1 VSQWRWEGCRFAS
14 RRDEFSIGSV
24 SWKRWIGLP
33 NIAEFRVEGATVKAA
48 AMPPHS
54 KMIERLQYAVAW
66 TFVKVLGA
74 LPRPLARWIAGT
86 ATRLLLLLLPKLQ
99 KTAEFNLEL
108 AFPEWTEH
116 QRRAVMK
123 RMTRNLG
130 WMAAEFA
137 RMPRYTK
144 KNIQNVVVLDG
155 HENFLAGQSR
165 GKGVLYLTGHIG
177 AWELSSYAHAL
188 YGFPLHYMA
197 RPLDN
202 KPLDALVNEY
212 RGLSGN
218 KPIYKNEAARVM
230 LRVLK
235 DAGTV
240 GILADQNT
248 MPEEGVFVD
257 FFGVPACTTSGL
269 ARVALHTDAAVV
281 PGYAF
286 WDENLRKYRL
296 RFEPPVE
303 LVRTG
308 DTERDVLENTQRFAK
323 VIEGIIR
330 KYPEQWV
337 WIHARWK
344 NRPKGEAALY
354 PFLS

>member
-1 VSQWRWEGCRFAS
+1 MIEWLQFAA
-14 RRDEFSIGSV
+14 V
-24 SWKRWIGLP
+24 WLALKTLQLLP
-33 NIAEFRVEGATVKAA
+33 RTIARAVAA
-48 AMPPHS
+48 A
-54 KMIERLQYAVAW
+54 
-66 TFVKVLGA
+66 GA
-74 LPRPLARWIAGT
+74 
-86 ATRLLLLLLPKLQ
+86 RLLLVLLPKLR
-99 KTAEFNLEL
+99 KTAEVNLKI
-108 AFPEWTEH
+108 AFPEWTDA
-116 QRRAVMK
+116 QRRTILRK
-123 RMTRNLG
+123 MTRNLG

-137 RMPRYTK
+137 RFPSYTAQ
-144 KNIQNVVVLDG
+144 NIERSLILDG
-155 HENFLAGQSR
+155 HENFLAGQTR

-177 AWELSSYAHAL
+177 AWELSSFAHAL

-202 KPLDALVNEY
+202 KRLDAMVNHY

-218 KPIYKNEAARVM
+218 KPIFKNESARAM

-248 MPEEGVFVD
+248 MTEEGVFVD
-257 FFGVPACTTSGL
+257 FFGVPACSTTGI

-296 RFEPPVE
+296 RFEPPVD
-303 LVRTG
+303 LIRTG
-308 DTERDVLENTQRFAK
+308 NLEADILENTKRFTK
-323 VIEGIIR
+323 IIEDIVT
-330 KYPEQWV
+330 KHPEQWV

-344 NRPKGEAALY
+344 NRPKGESPIY
-354 PFLS
+354 DFL

>member
-1 VSQWRWEGCRFAS
+1 
-14 RRDEFSIGSV
+14 
-24 SWKRWIGLP
+24 
-33 NIAEFRVEGATVKAA
+33 
-48 AMPPHS
+48 
-54 KMIERLQYAVAW
+54 MIEWLQYAVAW
-66 TFVKVLGA
+66 TFVKTLGA
-74 LPRPLARWIAGT
+74 LPRPLARGLAAA
-86 ATRLLLLLLPKLQ
+86 ATRLLLLLMPNLR
-99 KTAEFNLEL
+99 KTAEFNLKL
-108 AFPEWTEH
+108 AFPAWTET

-123 RMTRNLG
+123 QMARNLG

-137 RMPRYTK
+137 RLPQYTK
-144 KNIQNVVVLDG
+144 ENIEDVVVLDG
-155 HENFLAGQSR
+155 HENFLAGQNR

-202 KPLDALVNEY
+202 KPLDAMVNRY

-218 KPIYKNEAARVM
+218 KPIYKNEAARMM
-230 LRVLK
+230 LRVLN

-240 GILADQNT
+240 GVLADQNT

-257 FFGVPACTTSGL
+257 FFGVPACMTTGI
-269 ARVALHTDAAVV
+269 ARVALHTGAAVV

-308 DTERDVLENTQRFAK
+308 DTELDVIENTQRFAK
-323 VIEGIIR
+323 VIEGVIR
-330 KYPEQWV
+330 KYPGQWV

-344 NRPKGEAALY
+344 NRPKGELPLY
-354 PFLS
+354 QFLS

>member
-1 VSQWRWEGCRFAS
+1 
-14 RRDEFSIGSV
+14 
-24 SWKRWIGLP
+24 
-33 NIAEFRVEGATVKAA
+33 
-48 AMPPHS
+48 
-54 KMIERLQYAVAW
+54 MIEWVQFAVAW
-66 TFVKVLGA
+66 TFLKTLGA
-74 LPRPLARWIAGT
+74 LPRPFARWLAAG
-86 ATRLLLLLLPKLQ
+86 ATRILLLVMPKMR
-99 KTAEFNLEL
+99 KTAKFNLRL
-108 AFPEWTEH
+108 AFPEWTDA
-116 QRRAVMK
+116 QRRSVMRK
-123 RMTRNLG
+123 MVRNFG
-130 WMAAEFA
+130 WMAVEFA
-137 RMPRYTK
+137 RFPKYTK
-144 KNIQNVVVLDG
+144 ENIEEVVVLDG

-165 GKGVLYLTGHIG
+165 GQGVLYLTGHIG

-202 KPLDALVNEY
+202 KPLDEMVNHY
-212 RGLSGN
+212 RGGSGN
-218 KPIYKNEAARVM
+218 KPIFKNESARTVM
-230 LRVLK
+230 RVLK

-257 FFGVPACTTSGL
+257 FFGTPACTTTGI

-296 RFEPPVE
+296 RFEAPVE

-308 DTERDVLENTQRFAK
+308 DTEKDVQENTQRFAK
-323 VIEGIIR
+323 VIEEIVR
-330 KYPEQWV
+330 RHPDQWV

-344 NRPKGEAALY
+344 NRPKGEAPLY
-354 PFLS
+354 KFLR

>member
-1 VSQWRWEGCRFAS
+1 
-14 RRDEFSIGSV
+14 
-24 SWKRWIGLP
+24 
-33 NIAEFRVEGATVKAA
+33 
-48 AMPPHS
+48 
-54 KMIERLQYAVAW
+54 MIEWIQYAVAW
-66 TFVKVLGA
+66 TLIKTLGV
-74 LPRPLARWIAGT
+74 LPRGMARSMAAVGV
-86 ATRLLLLLLPKLQ
+86 RLLLLALPKLK
-99 KTAEFNLEL
+99 KTAEFNLRL
-108 AFPEWTEH
+108 AFPEWTDG
-116 QRRAVMK
+116 RRRSTLK
-123 RMTRNLG
+123 KMTRNLG

-137 RMPRYTK
+137 RMPSYTK
-144 KNIQNVVVLDG
+144 ENIESVVILDG
-155 HENFLAGQSR
+155 HENFLAGHSR

-177 AWELSSYAHAL
+177 AWELSSFAHAL

-202 KPLDALVNEY
+202 KPLDAMVNEY

-218 KPIYKNEAARVM
+218 KPIFKNESARVM
-230 LRVLK
+230 LRILK
-235 DAGTV
+235 EAGTV

-248 MPEEGVFVD
+248 MPGEGVFVD
-257 FFGVPACTTSGL
+257 FFGTPACTTTGI

-281 PGYAF
+281 PGYAY

-308 DTERDVLENTQRFAK
+308 DAERDIAENTQRFAK
-323 VIEGIIR
+323 VIEEIVR

-344 NRPKGEAALY
+344 ARPNGEEPLY
-354 PFLS
+354 DFL